1 MLVLT
6 RKVNQTICIGSDI
19 RITIL
24 GVTRG
29 TVKIG
34 LEAPNNVR
42 ILRGEL
48 LTQPG
53 AQHTPKAV
61 DAHCIALDTPAMTAL
76 SAHSPHFAR

>member
-1 MLVLT
+1 MCAAYT
-6 RKVNQTICIGSDI
+6 DRI

-42 ILRGEL
+42 ILRGE
-48 LTQPG
+48 
-53 AQHTPKAV
+53 PKWMFHA
-61 DAHCIALDTPAMTAL
+61 
-76 SAHSPHFAR
+76 